1 MCTPTH
7 SLRHLD
13 VAHWNHSSS
22 MLWMWTTVFKLLRD
36 LYELQRLARTH
47 HNNNHCNVYMLVLRD
62 NRDLC
67 VDIMKNL
74 MDLVCSM
81 QSVGKLD
88 VGPGV
93 VGLCGVVASLLGIL
107 ELVYPSLKLWELYT
121 FFWGHNWVV
130 LGGGSWNLLTL
141 GYRLISSN

>member
-1 MCTPTH
+1 
-7 SLRHLD
+7 
-13 VAHWNHSSS
+13 
-22 MLWMWTTVFKLLRD
+22 MWTTVFKLLRD
-36 LYELQRLARTH
+36 LYELQRLAHTH
-47 HNNNHCNVYMLVLRD
+47 HNNNHMNVYMLVLRG

-81 QSVGKLD
+81 QSVGRLD

-107 ELVYPSLKLWELYT
+107 ELVYPSLKL
-121 FFWGHNWVV
+121 
-130 LGGGSWNLLTL
+130 
-141 GYRLISSN
+141 